1 MERKDNEIS
10 SSKLNSGL
18 KSIVAFWCLYR
29 APESGTASIDQKI
42 RNLLREDFSFFSKKG
57 TTRSIDV
64 SELRH
69 KLEKLLKDRDHKLDK
84 DLWAEKV
91 QTRNIYKNS
100 RSLTR
105 LTLLA
110 AHHGHKAKGKQ
121 PNFVKENASIQTLT
135 LKAWVSDEYREVEHI
150 CPQSEEKTPTN
161 GWEKDLKDDPNRI
174 HRLGNLLLA
183 NKDFNQIKQPPMANK
198 TGVLSMVHCKT
209 TTKRKISK
217 KKHNLDLTPE
227 QAVSWQLTT
236 EIDYNAAIWIKC
248 LDSVAEQE
256 GEWKKRSSMKEVRL

>member
-1 MERKDNEIS
+1 M
-10 SSKLNSGL
+10 
-18 KSIVAFWCLYR
+18 FWCLYR

-183 NKDFNQIKQPPMANK
+183 NKDFNQKLSNRPWLIKRAYYQWFTAK
-198 TGVLSMVHCKT
+198 TA
-209 TTKRKISK
+209 TKRKNIQ

-256 GEWKKRSSMKEVRL
+256 GEWKREIVDERSKALADIAFKNLKAWL